1 MLGIFVGHRVMTND
15 LTVIH
20 PNGIEDAIFEG
31 VFGHHHLLNL
41 ALQHAGTQ
49 LFFFTRK
56 ATMFNTH
63 QFENRWGVEKMN
75 YLFPMST
82 ASVAKNFPFWQC
94 HPMGSMG
101 RLYIYLL
108 NG

>member
-49 LFFFTRK
+49 LFFLPERQQCS
-56 ATMFNTH
+56 TH
-63 QFENRWGVEKMN
+63 TSSKIAGVWK
-75 YLFPMST
+75 
-82 ASVAKNFPFWQC
+82 K
-94 HPMGSMG
+94 
-101 RLYIYLL
+101 
-108 NG
+108 